1 MTEESTTEDM
11 EVISKETRTAR
22 FAQWLMDREAK
33 RQDKESNVEGLI
45 RFNIFL
51 STVTIVGLFGSSAL
65 NYALMIYA
73 WL

>member
-1 MTEESTTEDM
+1 MTSDETIEEPGTTE
-11 EVISKETRTAR
+11 SRTAR

-51 STVTIVGLFGSSAL
+51 STVTIVGLFGSNAV
-65 NYALMIYA
+65 NYALMAYA

>member
-1 MTEESTTEDM
+1 MTSETETTIETEPKES
-11 EVISKETRTAR
+11 RTAR

-65 NYALMIYA
+65 NYALMAYA

>member
-1 MTEESTTEDM
+1 MTEDTTTTE
-11 EVISKETRTAR
+11 ELGTTESRTAR

-51 STVTIVGLFGSSAL
+51 STVTVVGLFGSSAL
-65 NYALMIYA
+65 NYALMAYA

>member
-1 MTEESTTEDM
+1 MTSTEEETTPT
-11 EVISKETRTAR
+11 ETRTAR

-65 NYALMIYA
+65 NYALMAYA

>member
-1 MTEESTTEDM
+1 MSEEPETTEEPGTTE
-11 EVISKETRTAR
+11 SRTAR

-33 RQDKESNVEGLI
+33 RQDKESNVESLI

-65 NYALMIYA
+65 NYALMAYA
-73 WL
+73 WI

>member
-1 MTEESTTEDM
+1 MTSEPEIET
-11 EVISKETRTAR
+11 KETRTAR

-33 RQDKESNVEGLI
+33 REEKESNVEGLI

-65 NYALMIYA
+65 NYALMAYA

>member
-1 MTEESTTEDM
+1 MSEEPIEDFAAA
-11 EVISKETRTAR
+11 ETKESRTAR

-51 STVTIVGLFGSSAL
+51 STVTIVGLFGSNAL
-65 NYALMIYA
+65 NYALMAYA

>member
-1 MTEESTTEDM
+1 MTNEETPIEESKSTE
-11 EVISKETRTAR
+11 SRTAR

>member
-1 MTEESTTEDM
+1 MSDETET
-11 EVISKETRTAR
+11 KETRTAR

-33 RQDKESNVEGLI
+33 REEKESNVEGLI

-65 NYALMIYA
+65 NYALMAYA

>member
-1 MTEESTTEDM
+1 MSEEPGTTEELGITE
-11 EVISKETRTAR
+11 SRTAR

>member
-1 MTEESTTEDM
+1 MTEEETTSLET
-11 EVISKETRTAR
+11 ETKETRTAR
-22 FAQWLMDREAK
+22 FAQWLMEREAK
-33 RQDKESNVEGLI
+33 RQDKESNVESLI

-65 NYALMIYA
+65 NYALMAYA

>member
-1 MTEESTTEDM
+1 MSETPIEEET
-11 EVISKETRTAR
+11 KESRTAR

-33 RQDKESNVEGLI
+33 RQDKESNVESLI

-65 NYALMIYA
+65 NYALMAYA
-73 WL
+73 WF

>member
-1 MTEESTTEDM
+1 MTSDVPETETKES
-11 EVISKETRTAR
+11 RTAR
-22 FAQWLMDREAK
+22 FAQWLMDREAQ

-65 NYALMIYA
+65 NYALMAYA

>member
-1 MTEESTTEDM
+1 MSETPIEDAAAAETKES
-11 EVISKETRTAR
+11 RTAR

-33 RQDKESNVEGLI
+33 RQDKESNVESLI

-65 NYALMIYA
+65 NYALMAYA

>member
-1 MTEESTTEDM
+1 MTEDTVTTEDI
-11 EVISKETRTAR
+11 ETKESRTAR

-33 RQDKESNVEGLI
+33 RQDKESNVESLI

-51 STVTIVGLFGSSAL
+51 STVTIVGLFGSTAL
-65 NYALMIYA
+65 NYALMAYA

>member
-1 MTEESTTEDM
+1 MTEDTEIDLEM
-11 EVISKETRTAR
+11 QTKETRTAR

-65 NYALMIYA
+65 NYALMAYA

>member
-1 MTEESTTEDM
+1 MTSETET
-11 EVISKETRTAR
+11 ETKETRTAR

-33 RQDKESNVEGLI
+33 REEKESNVEGLI

-65 NYALMIYA
+65 NYALMAYA

>member
-1 MTEESTTEDM
+1 MTEESNTETM
-11 EVISKETRTAR
+11 EESSKESRTAR

-51 STVTIVGLFGSSAL
+51 STITIVGLFGSSAL
-65 NYALMIYA
+65 NYALMVYA

>member
-65 NYALMIYA
+65 NYALMAYA

>member
-1 MTEESTTEDM
+1 MTEEETLDFEIET
-11 EVISKETRTAR
+11 KETRTAR

>member
-1 MTEESTTEDM
+1 MTEEETLEFETET
-11 EVISKETRTAR
+11 KETRTAR

-33 RQDKESNVEGLI
+33 RQDKESNVESLI

-51 STVTIVGLFGSSAL
+51 STVTIVGLFGQAAL
-65 NYALMIYA
+65 NYALMAYA

>member
-1 MTEESTTEDM
+1 MTDETEMKEEDVQTS
-11 EVISKETRTAR
+11 RTAK

-33 RQDKESNVEGLI
+33 RQDKESNVESLI

-51 STVTIVGLFGSSAL
+51 STITIVGLFGQAAL
-65 NYALMIYA
+65 NYALMAYA

>member
-1 MTEESTTEDM
+1 MTDEETLDQELET
-11 EVISKETRTAR
+11 KETRTAR

-65 NYALMIYA
+65 NYALMAYA

>member
-1 MTEESTTEDM
+1 MTEETSTEDM
-11 EVISKETRTAR
+11 EIISKETRTAR

-51 STVTIVGLFGSSAL
+51 STITIVGLFGSSAL
-65 NYALMIYA
+65 NYALMAYA

>member
-1 MTEESTTEDM
+1 MTEESNTEDM
-11 EVISKETRTAR
+11 EIISKETRTAR

-65 NYALMIYA
+65 NYALMAYA

>member
-1 MTEESTTEDM
+1 MTSDEIETEA
-11 EVISKETRTAR
+11 KETRTAR

-65 NYALMIYA
+65 NYALMAYA

>member
-1 MTEESTTEDM
+1 MSEEPGLTEEPGTTE
-11 EVISKETRTAR
+11 SRTAR

>member
-1 MTEESTTEDM
+1 MTEETEM
-11 EVISKETRTAR
+11 KEEDVQTSRTAK

-33 RQDKESNVEGLI
+33 RQDKESNVESLI

-51 STVTIVGLFGSSAL
+51 STVTVVGLFGQAAL
-65 NYALMIYA
+65 NYALMAYA

>member
-1 MTEESTTEDM
+1 MTEDTTTTE
-11 EVISKETRTAR
+11 EIVTTESRTAR

-65 NYALMIYA
+65 NYALMAYA

>member
-1 MTEESTTEDM
+1 MSEETET
-11 EVISKETRTAR
+11 KETRTAR

-33 RQDKESNVEGLI
+33 REEKESNVEGLI

-65 NYALMIYA
+65 NYALMAYA

>member
-1 MTEESTTEDM
+1 MTEDVTTTE
-11 EVISKETRTAR
+11 EPGTTESRTAR

-51 STVTIVGLFGSSAL
+51 STVTIVGLFGQAAL
-65 NYALMIYA
+65 NYALMAYA

>member
-1 MTEESTTEDM
+1 MSETPIEDAPAGDTKES
-11 EVISKETRTAR
+11 RTAR

-33 RQDKESNVEGLI
+33 RQDKESNVESLI

-65 NYALMIYA
+65 NYALMAYA

>member
-1 MTEESTTEDM
+1 MTEESITEDK
-11 EVISKETRTAR
+11 EVISSESRTAR

-65 NYALMIYA
+65 NYALMAYA

>member
-1 MTEESTTEDM
+1 
-11 EVISKETRTAR
+11 
-22 FAQWLMDREAK
+22 MDREAK

-65 NYALMIYA
+65 NYALMAYA

>member
-1 MTEESTTEDM
+1 MTEESNTEDM
-11 EVISKETRTAR
+11 EIISKETRTAR

-65 NYALMIYA
+65 NYALMVYA

>member
-1 MTEESTTEDM
+1 MTEEETNDLEIET
-11 EVISKETRTAR
+11 KETRTAR

-33 RQDKESNVEGLI
+33 RQDKESNVEALI

-65 NYALMIYA
+65 NYALMAYA